1 MRLAAEKRCFI
12 ICNPLSWS
20 DQVKNG
26 LSISQVE
33 GLGVRRIPPVSR
45 RDLSGYPLCPSSC
58 PLAPFCRLAV
68 ILSSSPTIHRGK
80 SLYEQVYQALRSAI
94 LTGQLAPGDR
104 LVETQL
110 AEWLQVSRTPLRE
123 ALRQLQQE
131 GLATADVSGGLRVT
145 TITAADAAEL
155 YDCRLALECLA
166 VAGACHSATAEQI
179 QRIEACVLHAD
190 SLEARLSP
198 APEKPPSKAQPNKKT
213 PLPQA
218 TQEGDQPSPQQLLDV
233 DYQFHHLIAESS
245 GNRRL
250 ISLLDGLFDAMA
262 LLRIQTLKQNP
273 DVLDIRLEHRQIYQ
287 AIAARDTEVAV
298 AAIRS
303 HLSASKARVIQEI
316 EAYPPIK

>member
-1 MRLAAEKRCFI
+1 MMGLNLLEGWRSFRTSLTG
-12 ICNPLSWS
+12 LLLV
-20 DQVKNG
+20 VK
-26 LSISQVE
+26 L
-33 GLGVRRIPPVSR
+33 P
-45 RDLSGYPLCPSSC
+45 
-58 PLAPFCRLAV
+58 V
-68 ILSSSPTIHRGK
+68 ILTSSPTIHRGK

-94 LTGQLAPGDR
+94 LKGQLAPGDR

-145 TITAADAAEL
+145 TITATDAAEL
-155 YDCRLALECLA
+155 YDCRQALESLA
-166 VAGACHSATAEQI
+166 VAGACANATVEQF
-179 QRIEACVLHAD
+179 QRIEACILQA
-190 SLEARLSP
+190 EAIK
-198 APEKPPSKAQPNKKT
+198 PEANGRRIAEE
-213 PLPQA
+213 LV
-218 TQEGDQPSPQQLLDV
+218 SPQQLLDV

-250 ISLLDGLFDAMA
+250 VSLLDGLFDAMA

-287 AIAARDTEVAV
+287 ALLTRNADLATE
-298 AAIRS
+298 AIKT

-316 EAYPPIK
+316 EAYQPKEGRSF